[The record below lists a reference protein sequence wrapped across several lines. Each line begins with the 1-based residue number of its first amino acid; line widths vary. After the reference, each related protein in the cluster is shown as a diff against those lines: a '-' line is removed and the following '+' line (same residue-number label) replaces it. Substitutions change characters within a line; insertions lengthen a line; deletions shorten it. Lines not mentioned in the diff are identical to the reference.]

1 MSRPD
6 PDARCG
12 ICGQRCVGRA
22 ELNRHEA
29 ACQRAEDARRDAIL
43 AKYVEEKRV
52 AKALGA
58 TLIPGSATVTA
69 EYVVSAELIGRFA
82 RAAIE
87 AIERDHD
94 IVPKK

>member
-1 MSRPD
+1 MS
-6 PDARCG
+6 
-12 ICGQRCVGRA
+12 
-22 ELNRHEA
+22 EM
-29 ACQRAEDARRDAIL
+29 
-43 AKYVEEKRV
+43 VERV

-87 AIERDHD
+87 AMREPTEAMVKASQSLWTHEGPYHSEAPGEEQWPAMIDEAL
-94 IVPKK
+94 K